1 MAEVSLKRAHALV
14 LRRFAKG
21 VAQVNLIKSKMKA
34 HLDSAGDFCASKR
47 HIMQNEGALTCWS
60 QLPPNLSSKDR

>member
-21 VAQVNLIKSKMKA
+21 VAQVNLIKSKRNA
-34 HLDSAGDFCASKR
+34 HLDSEGDFCASKR

-60 QLPPNLSSKDR
+60 LLPPNLCSNVR